1 MTLPAFFLGGKE
13 QPVNKE
19 QKELYKR
26 FMTTPLAKGGKLSKE
41 EMFHAGCLTL
51 RAELENFIDDK
62 LKGERGDAF
71 SRGQDDGLR
80 WVRDHLRFIFDKGF

>member
-1 MTLPAFFLGGKE
+1 MTLPAFFLGGN
-13 QPVNKE
+13 VNKE

-26 FMTTPLAKGGKLSKE
+26 FMSTPLAKSGKLSGE

-80 WVRDHLRFIFDKGF
+80 WVRDHLRYIFDKGF